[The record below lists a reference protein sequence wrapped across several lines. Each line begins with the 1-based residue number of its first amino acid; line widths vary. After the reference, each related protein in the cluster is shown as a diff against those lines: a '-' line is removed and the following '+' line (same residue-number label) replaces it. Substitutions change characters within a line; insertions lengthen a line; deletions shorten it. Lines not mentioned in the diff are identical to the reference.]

1 MCTHVYVGELF
12 KATAACTLF
21 FLCMSVKTTYGIPL
35 LWSLCPR
42 HFLWD
47 ILALFITTSLMSMN
61 CPSLSSSGRTS
72 VVSRMAAESTHP
84 RSAISSVTPPTFDFF
99 YSSPRAVNFLCL
111 CYAFIPVGRF
121 PLYMIHFCK
130 MPPPGDR
137 ETAQLHMLLS
147 VHELMNRRAM
157 TNHCRGERRD
167 VTSCWPRSTVLFCF
181 YWVLHGMKN

>member
-1 MCTHVYVGELF
+1 
-12 KATAACTLF
+12 
-21 FLCMSVKTTYGIPL
+21 
-35 LWSLCPR
+35 
-42 HFLWD
+42 
-47 ILALFITTSLMSMN
+47 MN

-130 MPPPGDR
+130 MPPPGER
-137 ETAQLHMLLS
+137 ENSTAAH
-147 VHELMNRRAM
+147 VAVCARADEQ
-157 TNHCRGERRD
+157 TCNDQSLQG
-167 VTSCWPRSTVLFCF
+167 
-181 YWVLHGMKN
+181 